1 MNPSPEA
8 LNPEPSGYQT
18 DPTQQSEEFL
28 HLALEAAGVGLW
40 NWNLLTGEVRWSS
53 GHEKLFGL
61 APGCF
66 DGQYSTFE
74 ALLHPDDR
82 MPLNQAVQWALQN
95 RSIYHHEF
103 RVVWP
108 DGSLHWIEGRGQFC
122 YDDAGVP
129 VWMTGM
135 VIGIDERKA
144 AAAAL
149 QEREMRYRLVARA
162 TNDAIWDWN
171 LVTHQVEWNEAV
183 QALFGY
189 TPEEVRSDPDWWLE
203 RIHADDRHRIHT
215 RIFQAIHTGEQF
227 WSGEYRFRRADG
239 SYALVIDRGF
249 VIQNP
254 QGVPLRMIGSMVD
267 VTERKRVEQE
277 LQMKQELLDSI
288 FQSLE
293 DVVWSIALDSSRTFF
308 VSSATESVYG
318 RSPSEFEAN
327 PQLWLDVI
335 HPDDRAQV
343 KTAFSNSMTTGHF
356 NLEYRICRIDGEI
369 RWVHDRGHLVGNEK
383 EQPSRMDGIV
393 TDITQRKQT
402 EAALRDSEAALRAAK
417 QDLELRVVERT
428 AELTQ
433 LTDRLQQELEE
444 HQRTQKVLQ
453 DQAHLL
459 DLAHDTIMTLDLD
472 LRITFWN
479 HGAEVMYGWSKASAL
494 GCVAPELLHTQF
506 PCPLPELHQILQQKE
521 YWEGELIHTTREGK
535 PLTVSSRWVLQRDA
549 SGEPIAILEINND
562 ITPRKQVEEALRQS
576 EERFR
581 SAFDHASI
589 GMALIGLEGRW
600 LKVNPALC
608 EIVGYSEADLLT
620 TSPQTITYPDDLGSD
635 HQFLEQLLQG
645 ELRSYN
651 IEKRYFHRQGHL
663 IWVLFSASL
672 LRDSQGNPLYFVA
685 QIQDITTRREVE
697 QVKDEFISI
706 VSHELRTPLTSIR
719 GSLGLLASGALNN
732 HPDRAQRMLEIA
744 AIDIERLVRLVND
757 ILDLERLE
765 SGRVTLTMERCS
777 AETLINRS
785 IEAMRS
791 IASKENITLT
801 MVPTSAQVWAS
812 PDHVIQTLTNL
823 LSNAIKFSPPNST
836 VGVCAE
842 VIHPSEASLQ
852 TPDAASTT
860 SPMTY
865 VRFCVQDQG
874 RGIPSDSLA
883 SVFGRFQ
890 QVDASDSRLQGGTG
904 LGLTICQSIVH
915 QHGGTI
921 WVESSVGQGS
931 RFYFTLPTPSDQGSA
946 GVTL

>member
-1 MNPSPEA
+1 MNPSPEPP
-8 LNPEPSGYQT
+8 NPEPSYYQT
-18 DPTQQSEEFL
+18 DPGQQSEEFL
-28 HLALEAAGVGLW
+28 RVALEAAGVGVW

-82 MPLNQAVQWALQN
+82 LPLNQAVQWALQN
-95 RSIYHHEF
+95 CSTYHHEF

-108 DGSLHWIEGRGQFC
+108 DGSLHWIEGRGQFG

-135 VIGIDERKA
+135 VVGIDERKA
-144 AAAAL
+144 AEAAL
-149 QEREMRYRLVARA
+149 QERETCYRLLARA

-171 LVTHQVEWNEAV
+171 LVTHQVEWNEAI
-183 QALFGY
+183 QTLFGY
-189 TPEEVRSDPDWWLE
+189 APEEVRPDPDWWLE
-203 RIHADDRHRIHT
+203 RIHADERHQVHT
-215 RIFQAIHTGEQF
+215 RIFQAIYTGEQF
-227 WSGEYRFRRADG
+227 WSEEYRFRRADG

-249 VIQNP
+249 VIQNS
-254 QGVPLRMIGSMVD
+254 QGVPLRMIGCMID
-267 VTERKRVEQE
+267 VGDRRRVEQE
-277 LQMKQELLDSI
+277 LQIKQELLNSI

-293 DVVWSIALDSSRTFF
+293 DVVWSIALDFSCTFF
-308 VSSATESVYG
+308 VSSATESIYG
-318 RSPSEFEAN
+318 RSPAEFEAN
-327 PQLWLDVI
+327 PQLWLEVV
-335 HPDDRAQV
+335 HPDDRSQV
-343 KTAFSNSMTTGHF
+343 ETAFSNGMTTGHF
-356 NLEYRICRIDGEI
+356 NLEYRICRMDGAI
-369 RWVHDRGHLVGNEK
+369 RWIHDRGHLVYDDKG
-383 EQPSRMDGIV
+383 QPNRMDGIL
-393 TDITQRKQT
+393 TDITQRKET
-402 EAALRDSEAALRAAK
+402 EAALRCSEEDLRSAK
-417 QDLELRVVERT
+417 QDLELRVAERT
-428 AELTQ
+428 TELTE
-433 LTDRLQQELEE
+433 LTDRLQRELEE
-444 HQRTQKVLQ
+444 RQRTQKILQ

-459 DLAHDTIMTLDLD
+459 DLAHDTIMSLDLD

-479 HGAEVMYGWSKASAL
+479 HGAEVMYGWSKSTAL

-506 PCPLPELHQILQQKE
+506 PCPLPELHQILQQKG
-521 YWEGELIHTTREGK
+521 YWEGELIHTTHEGK
-535 PLTVSSRWVLQRDA
+535 ILTVFSRWVLQRDTT
-549 SGEPIAILEINND
+549 GEPIAILEINND

-620 TSPQTITYPDDLGSD
+620 TSPQTITHPDDLESD
-635 HQFLEQLLQG
+635 RPLLEQLLQG
-645 ELRSYN
+645 EIRSYDV
-651 IEKRYFHRQGHL
+651 EKRYFHRQGHL
-663 IWVLFSASL
+663 IWILLSTSL
-672 LRDSQGNPLYFVA
+672 LRDSQERPLYFVS

-719 GSLGLLASGALNN
+719 GSLGLLASGALKN
-732 HPDRAQRMLEIA
+732 HPDRAQRMIEIA

-765 SGRVTLTMERCS
+765 SGRVTLTMESCS
-777 AETLINRS
+777 AEKLMTRS

-823 LSNAIKFSPPNST
+823 LSNAIKFSPPHST
-836 VGVCAE
+836 VWVYAE
-842 VIHPSEASLQ
+842 VINPSEASLI
-852 TPDAASTT
+852 PDASVIP
-860 SPMTY
+860 SLPH
-865 VRFCVQDQG
+865 VQFCVQDQG
-874 RGIPSDSLA
+874 RGIPPDHLE

-890 QVDASDSRLQGGTG
+890 QVDASDSRKQGGTG
-904 LGLTICQSIVH
+904 LGLAICQSIVH
-915 QHGGTI
+915 QHGGKI
-921 WVESSVGQGS
+921 WVTSTLGQGS
-931 RFYFTLPTPSDQGSA
+931 CFYFTLPIPSNEES
-946 GVTL
+946 TELTI